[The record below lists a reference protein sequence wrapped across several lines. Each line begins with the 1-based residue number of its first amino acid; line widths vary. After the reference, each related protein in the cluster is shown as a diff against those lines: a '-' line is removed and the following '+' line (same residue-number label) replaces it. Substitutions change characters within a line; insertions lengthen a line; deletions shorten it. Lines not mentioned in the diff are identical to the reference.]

1 MTTFLIQRMGAGASA
16 AHEQEISEHQE
27 AYAESHAEPS
37 SKLPSKF
44 QLGDIVEISLP
55 DNITMDGLVIEIIGT
70 GKIRVECADRV
81 HLCSVKDCALLK
93 SADELEIG
101 DKVEMQPP
109 GSYLFFVGTVIV
121 TNEDGTFDIKM
132 NADGDDDDGE
142 PDIETHVPRGLIRK
156 IASNRLKGQFKK
168 GGWAIVALNAL
179 AGPSRKLTIIP
190 RATEEKTELEQADAL
205 PA

>member
-1 MTTFLIQRMGAGASA
+1 MGAGAST
-16 AHEQEISEHQE
+16 AHEHEIEENRE
-27 AYAESHAEPS
+27 AYAESHTEPS
-37 SKLPSKF
+37 SKLPIKF
-44 QLGDIVEISLP
+44 QLGDIVEITLP
-55 DNITMDGLVIEIIGT
+55 ENTTMDGLVIEIIGS
-70 GKIRVECADRV
+70 GRIRVECADRV

-109 GSYLFFVGTVIV
+109 GSFLFFVGTIIS

-132 NADGDDDDGE
+132 NADGDDEDGE
-142 PDIETHVPRGLIRK
+142 PDIETHVSRDLIRK

-179 AGPSRKLTIIP
+179 AGPSRKVTIISK
-190 RATEEKTELEQADAL
+190 AKEEKSELREVLPTENVQE
-205 PA
+205 

>member
-1 MTTFLIQRMGAGASA
+1 
-16 AHEQEISEHQE
+16 
-27 AYAESHAEPS
+27 
-37 SKLPSKF
+37 
-44 QLGDIVEISLP
+44 
-55 DNITMDGLVIEIIGT
+55 MDGLVIEIIGS
-70 GKIRVECADRV
+70 GRIRVECADRV

-109 GSYLFFVGTVIV
+109 GSFLFFVGTIIS

-132 NADGDDDDGE
+132 NADGDDEDGE
-142 PDIETHVPRGLIRK
+142 PDIETHVSRDLIRK

-179 AGPSRKLTIIP
+179 AGPSRKVTIISK
-190 RATEEKTELEQADAL
+190 AKEEKSELREVLPTENVQE
-205 PA
+205 